1 MLPGSEPESGSVRPK
16 QPTASPVARRGS
28 HFCFCASV
36 PYASMGYITKLD
48 CTLIAE
54 R

>member
-1 MLPGSEPESGSVRPK
+1 MLPGSLPWSGSVRPK
-16 QPTASPVARRGS
+16 QPTSSPLARPGRNFS
-28 HFCFCASV
+28 RCASV
-36 PYASMGYITKLD
+36 PKAWIGCITRLD